1 MATIKPKI
9 PKGTRDFSSDEIF
22 KRNYIK
28 KILISVFE
36 IFGYEPIETP
46 SFEKLETLI
55 GQYGDEGDRLIFKI
69 MNSGEKV
76 KKADFNS
83 LEKEDYEKFSRS
95 ISEKALRY
103 DLTVPFARYVSQ
115 NQNKITFPF
124 KRYQIQPVWRAD
136 RPQHGRFQEFFQ
148 CDADIIGNYSLW
160 QEIEM
165 ILLYD
170 EVFSRLNLKG
180 VKIRINHRKVLSAI
194 CSIFEISDRFNEF
207 TAISDKIDKI
217 GVDGVINEFED
228 KKFPIK
234 AIAKINSLFKFSG
247 SITEKLKFI
256 EKIFEDYKGDKSGLD
271 EISFILK
278 YIDKTKLKAS
288 TIDFDFSLARGLSY
302 YTGMIIEV
310 SSPSAIKIGSIG
322 GGGRY
327 DNLTSKFGL
336 KNISGIGIS
345 FGFERIYFVLES
357 LKLFPKNIKKHTNV
371 LFLNFGNELVENIHS
386 EIDKLRINNIS
397 CELYP
402 SNEKL
407 KKQLSYANKKEI
419 PFVVLIGPEEFKE
432 KKFILKNMIS
442 GDQLIFPIK
451 ELYDKIKEMVK
462 N

>member
-1 MATIKPKI
+1 MAIKPTI
-9 PKGTRDFSSDEIF
+9 TKGTRDFSSEEIY

-28 KILISVFE
+28 NILVSTFE
-36 IFGYEPIETP
+36 NFGYEPIETP
-46 SFEKLETLI
+46 SFEKTETLI

-69 MNSGEKV
+69 INSGEKV
-76 KKADFNS
+76 KKADLNS
-83 LEKEDYEKFSRS
+83 FEKEDYEKFSRS

-148 CDADIIGNYSLW
+148 CDADIIGNRSLW

-170 EVFSRLNLKG
+170 EVFSRLNLKD
-180 VKIRINHRKVLSAI
+180 VKIRINHRKVLSNI
-194 CSIFEISDRFNEF
+194 CSLLEISDRFNEL
-207 TAISDKIDKI
+207 TAVFDKIDKI
-217 GVDGVINEFED
+217 GVDGAIKEFEI
-228 KKFPIK
+228 KKFPQKVIN
-234 AIAKINSLFKFSG
+234 KINSLFKFSG
-247 SITEKLKFI
+247 TTIEKLKFI
-256 EKIFEDYKGDKSGLD
+256 EKIFEDYKSDKSGLD
-271 EISFILK
+271 EISFVLK
-278 YIDKTKLKAS
+278 YLDKTKLIAS
-288 TIDFDFSLARGLSY
+288 TIDFDFSLARGLNY

-310 SSPSAIKIGSIG
+310 SPPPAIKIGSIG

-345 FGFERIYFVLES
+345 FGFERIYHVIES
-357 LKLFPKNIKKHTNV
+357 LKLFPKNIKKNTEV
-371 LFLNFGNELVENIHS
+371 IFLNFGNDIINNIHN
-386 EIDKLRINNIS
+386 EINKLRKNNIS

-402 SNEKL
+402 SNDKL
-407 KKQLSYANKKEI
+407 KKQLSYANKKSI
-419 PFVVLIGPEEFKE
+419 PYVVIIGPEEFKE
-432 KKFILKNMIS
+432 KKCIIKNMFS

>member
-1 MATIKPKI
+1 MPIKPTI
-9 PKGTRDFSSDEIF
+9 PKGTRDFSSEEIF

-28 KILISVFE
+28 DILVSTFE

-46 SFEKLETLI
+46 SFEKTETLM

-69 MNSGEKV
+69 INSGQKV
-76 KKADFNS
+76 KKADLNS
-83 LEKEDYEKFSRS
+83 FEKEDYEKFSRS

-148 CDADIIGNYSLW
+148 CDADIIGNRSLW

-170 EVFSRLNLKG
+170 EVFSRLNLKN
-180 VKIRINHRKVLSAI
+180 VTIRINHRKVLSNI
-194 CSIFEISDRFNEF
+194 CSLLEISDRFNEF
-207 TAISDKIDKI
+207 TAVFDKIDKI
-217 GVDGVINEFED
+217 GVDGAIKEFEF
-228 KKFPIK
+228 KKFPQK
-234 AIAKINSLFKFSG
+234 AINKINSLFKFSG
-247 SITEKLKFI
+247 TTIDKLKFI
-256 EKIFEDYKGDKSGLD
+256 EKIFEDYKSDKSGLD
-271 EISFILK
+271 EISFVLK
-278 YIDKTKLKAS
+278 YLNKTKLIAS
-288 TIDFDFSLARGLSY
+288 TIDFDFSLARGLNY

-310 SSPSAIKIGSIG
+310 SPPKSIKIGSIG

-345 FGFERIYFVLES
+345 FGFERIYHVIES
-357 LKLFPKNIKKHTNV
+357 LNLFPKNIKKNTEV
-371 LFLNFGNELVENIHS
+371 IFLNFGNDIVNNIHN
-386 EIDKLRINNIS
+386 EINKLRKNRIS

-402 SNEKL
+402 SDDKL
-407 KKQLSYANKKEI
+407 KKQLSYANKKSI
-419 PFVVLIGPEEFKE
+419 PYVVIIGPEEFKE
-432 KKFILKNMIS
+432 KKCIIKNMVSGEQLTFPLKDLYLRLKEILK
-442 GDQLIFPIK
+442 
-451 ELYDKIKEMVK
+451 V
-462 N
+462 

>member
-9 PKGTRDFSSDEIF
+9 PKGTRDFSSEEIF

-95 ISEKALRY
+95 VSEKALRY

-180 VKIRINHRKVLSAI
+180 VKIRINHRKVLSAM

-217 GVDGVINEFED
+217 GVDGVINEFEA

-234 AIAKINSLFKFSG
+234 AIAKIKSLFKFSG

-256 EKIFEDYKGDKSGLD
+256 EKIFKDYKGDKSGLD

-288 TIDFDFSLARGLSY
+288 TIDFDFSLARGLNY

-310 SSPSAIKIGSIG
+310 SPPSAIKIGSIG

-327 DNLTSKFGL
+327 DNLTSKFGF
-336 KNISGIGIS
+336 KNISGIGVS

-371 LFLNFGNELVENIHS
+371 LFLNFGNELVENIHC

>member
-9 PKGTRDFSSDEIF
+9 PKGTRDFSSEEIF

-28 KILISVFE
+28 EILISVFE

-217 GVDGVINEFED
+217 GVDGVINEFEA

-234 AIAKINSLFKFSG
+234 AIAEIKSLFKFSG
-247 SITEKLKFI
+247 SITKKLKFI
-256 EKIFEDYKGDKSGLD
+256 EKIFENYKGDKSGLD

-278 YIDKTKLKAS
+278 YIDKTKLKVS
-288 TIDFDFSLARGLSY
+288 TIDFDFSLARGLNY

-310 SSPSAIKIGSIG
+310 SPPSAIKIGSIG

-402 SNEKL
+402 SIEKL

>member
-9 PKGTRDFSSDEIF
+9 PKGTRDFSSEEIF

-217 GVDGVINEFED
+217 GVDGVINEFEA
-228 KKFPIK
+228 KNFPIK
-234 AIAKINSLFKFSG
+234 AIAEIKSLFKFSG
-247 SITEKLKFI
+247 SITKKLKFI
-256 EKIFEDYKGDKSGLD
+256 EKIFENYKGDKSGLD

-278 YIDKTKLKAS
+278 YIDKTIKQIEANIVAFL
-288 TIDFDFSLARGLSY
+288 ISLVCEA
-302 YTGMIIEV
+302 
-310 SSPSAIKIGSIG
+310 PIKI
-322 GGGRY
+322 
-327 DNLTSKFGL
+327 
-336 KNISGIGIS
+336 
-345 FGFERIYFVLES
+345 
-357 LKLFPKNIKKHTNV
+357 
-371 LFLNFGNELVENIHS
+371 
-386 EIDKLRINNIS
+386 
-397 CELYP
+397 P
-402 SNEKL
+402 S
-407 KKQLSYANKKEI
+407 SW
-419 PFVVLIGPEEFKE
+419 
-432 KKFILKNMIS
+432 
-442 GDQLIFPIK
+442 
-451 ELYDKIKEMVK
+451 
-462 N
+462 

>member
-9 PKGTRDFSSDEIF
+9 PKGTRDFSSEEVF

-28 KILISVFE
+28 EILISVFE

-278 YIDKTKLKAS
+278 YIDKTKLKVS
-288 TIDFDFSLARGLSY
+288 TIDFDFSLARGLNY

-310 SSPSAIKIGSIG
+310 SPPSAIKIGSIG